1 MRSNPEITAKY
12 EEERLRA
19 QDQSQ
24 IVYLQ
29 GQLDELRR
37 LIKDQTNKYNWAIE
51 QVRKTEASVAQVQGL
66 FERHTEE
73 IRQTV
78 EVARRDIA
86 TLRKDIASAM
96 MKIDEGVRPIREM
109 QSQIHQLAE
118 ARKQDRDA
126 VFPLFAKIEEVERR
140 YLSLHAQIKENDD
153 HYRQL
158 TTQVERLREADGVV
172 AQEARRI
179 SDELQIE
186 KQSLRR
192 QAIEAQ
198 QLVTDMRGVL
208 DDHEARIA
216 RIDEIRQH
224 IDMLAETLPG
234 QITDVASKLP
244 DLAVDIKRVERISTE
259 RFLMN
264 QERLEDLRH
273 QNEEKISNL
282 HEADEQHLR
291 HLTSWLERLDV
302 WVREIEQRL
311 SRSTT
316 RLETVQ
322 QEHIAHL
329 SDMEKRELRVLE
341 GLSEAFRT
349 QLENTRL
356 AQTESRGTPE
366 GDSLPGAR

>member
-1 MRSNPEITAKY
+1 MRPNPEITAKY

-37 LIKDQTNKYNWAIE
+37 LIKDQTNKYNWAVE
-51 QVRKTEASVAQVQGL
+51 QVRKTEASVAQVQSM

-86 TLRKDIASAM
+86 SLRKDIASAM
-96 MKIDEGVRPIREM
+96 VKIDEGVRPIREM

-118 ARKQDRDA
+118 ARKQDRDS
-126 VFPLFAKIEEVERR
+126 VFPLFARIEEAERKN
-140 YLSLHAQIKENDD
+140 LSVQAQVKESDD
-153 HYRQL
+153 RYRQL
-158 TTQVERLREADGVV
+158 ITQIERLREADGVV

-192 QAIEAQ
+192 QAVEAQ
-198 QLVTDMRGVL
+198 QLVTDMRSIL
-208 DDHEARIA
+208 DDHEARIS

-224 IDMLAETLPG
+224 IDTLAETLPG
-234 QITDVASKLP
+234 QIADVGAQIP
-244 DLAVDIKRVERISTE
+244 DILVDIKRIERISTE

-273 QNEEKISNL
+273 QSDEKISVL
-282 HEADEQHLR
+282 HDTDEQHLR
-291 HLTSWLERLDV
+291 HITAWLERVDV
-302 WVREIEQRL
+302 WVRELEQRL

-322 QEHIAHL
+322 QEQIAHL
-329 SDMEKRELRVLE
+329 ADVEKRELRVLE
-341 GLSEAFRT
+341 GLSEAFRSQFEQT
-349 QLENTRL
+349 RQLQSDRT
-356 AQTESRGTPE
+356 SDKG
-366 GDSLPGAR
+366 S